1 MLIRDQHP
9 EKLDTPRNSIYHLIS
24 KFPSTK
30 NKNKVTFKIS
40 IQEGFTSLLSCQQGG
55 SIKYFQLHMDS
66 QTGSLGFQ
74 DFDLSQIGEFSN
86 FFEIDLSSRIILV
99 SVCCRGRLD
108 FFFTKNGFSLRVL
121 LKKVDGEFMP
131 GGGSV
136 FFFPR
141 ENEKCPR
148 SHFFAIFSGF
158 FSGGIYFSRPILHK
172 LSQYFAIKLREL
184 YSKCHWSSP
193 FSPFNISM
201 SLAFISFKCWHHL

>member
-1 MLIRDQHP
+1 MLIIDQHP
-9 EKLDTPRNSIYHLIS
+9 EKLETPRNSIYHLIS

-99 SVCCRGRLD
+99 LVCCRGRLD
-108 FFFTKNGFSLRVL
+108 FFFHQKWFFFEGAFEKSGWGIYAR
-121 LKKVDGEFMP
+121 
-131 GGGSV
+131 GGAV
-136 FFFPR
+136 FFFPP
-141 ENEKCPR
+141 PR
-148 SHFFAIFSGF
+148 
-158 FSGGIYFSRPILHK
+158 K
-172 LSQYFAIKLREL
+172 
-184 YSKCHWSSP
+184 
-193 FSPFNISM
+193 
-201 SLAFISFKCWHHL
+201 

>member
-1 MLIRDQHP
+1 MLIIDQHP
-9 EKLDTPRNSIYHLIS
+9 EKLETPRNSIYHLIS

-99 SVCCRGRLD
+99 SVCCRRRLD

-131 GGGSV
+131 GRGAV
-136 FFFPR
+136 FFFSPR
-141 ENEKCPR
+141 KWKVREK
-148 SHFFAIFSGF
+148 SFFRYFFRFFLGGNLFFSPNFAQIFSGTRMF
-158 FSGGIYFSRPILHK
+158 FGAK
-172 LSQYFAIKLREL
+172 
-184 YSKCHWSSP
+184 
-193 FSPFNISM
+193 
-201 SLAFISFKCWHHL
+201 

>member
-1 MLIRDQHP
+1 MLIIDQHP
-9 EKLDTPRNSIYHLIS
+9 EKLETPRNSIYHLIS

-136 FFFPR
+136 FFPPEKMKSAR
-141 ENEKCPR
+141 EV
-148 SHFFAIFSGF
+148 IFSLF
-158 FSGGIYFSRPILHK
+158 FQVFSKFDPLHLYIGNPIKNERYNKKRL
-172 LSQYFAIKLREL
+172 F
-184 YSKCHWSSP
+184 
-193 FSPFNISM
+193 
-201 SLAFISFKCWHHL
+201 